1 MGTTVTARKLS
12 SCELALPGCV
22 TPGPQGRAV
31 PYRRSPWVSTKGNKS
46 SWQVPDARTT
56 FLQTPPQ
63 WCVERLLTQHLHW
76 VTLVSD
82 LTYPPV
88 AWLAIPWPL
97 FPEEQILG

>member
-56 FLQTPPQ
+56 LLQTLPQ

-76 VTLVSD
+76 VTLVTDSIRT
-82 LTYPPV
+82 LGLVSFCGMAGHT
-88 AWLAIPWPL
+88 LAP
-97 FPEEQILG
+97 FP